1 MKKIFLSISLL
12 IYSSVFYAQNEASY
26 WYFGI
31 NAGLRF
37 NSANGQV
44 SALTDGQIS
53 TTEGCTTI
61 SDKNGNLLFYTD
73 GRTVWNRN
81 HQVMP
86 NGNYFGG
93 TGLLGDPS
101 STSSG
106 VIVPKPQDPD
116 KYYIFTVDEPHHD
129 NAAVY
134 PNQFSG
140 TYSDQ
145 GGGSVPT
152 DDDGFNNGF
161 NYSLVDMTLNGGLGD
176 IDPIEKNRPLVTY
189 DPNDSDEI
197 KYKCAEKITAVKA
210 DDCSSLWVITHF
222 TDSFYAFKVGVGGVN
237 PDPVISPVG
246 PEVPISGYRRNAIGY
261 LKASP
266 NGNKLAVA
274 HFGFAT
280 TPGGDAPGGV
290 YLFDF
295 DNTTGIVS
303 NSIELYGPQNGRSP
317 YGVEFSAENRKVYAT
332 VNQGAG
338 SQILQ
343 WDLNATDIPSSLSIV
358 HTSSTIASGALQLGI
373 DKRIYRAQLG
383 QNNVERFL
391 GVIRNPELAGVNA
404 GYDEQGVLLDVN
416 GSGQNISRFGLPPF
430 IQSLFNTEVD
440 IIQNGIS
447 TTQLSLCDG
456 ANYTLQADDIS
467 GADYTWFKDGIELTQ
482 ETNFDLFV
490 DTPGFYEVFI
500 EPNNGECPIEG
511 QALVEYFEIPVIA
524 AQPQDIRACDT
535 QTEFNLSLK
544 DSEILGSLD
553 PNTYQV
559 KYFDNQ
565 ADFNF
570 NQNEISGL
578 FTSTQE
584 TQTIFVRVE
593 NVGNGD
599 CSDETSFD
607 IIRFATPD
615 LSQINGEEVCDQDS
629 DPFDAITL
637 FNLEDIAED
646 IINGL
651 DLNVFSYSFHNALT
665 DAENNISPIGPL
677 YTNSN
682 PVEELFIRVANN
694 QEPDCFNITSFEIT
708 VNASPVVNNINIIQ
722 CDEDGIPEGFTQ
734 FNLLNHLDE
743 ISPNPD
749 DNTFSFHL
757 TFQDADLEQN
767 EIDASNF
774 GNFFN
779 PQTLFARVTD
789 STTGCSNIAEI
800 TLEIAVTQ
808 IDDLELTNCDDD
820 GTEDGFAQFDLTLVE
835 TELPAGLDILYYE
848 TYEDALLENSP
859 LSTDYTNITP
869 YSQTVYVRAENANAC
884 FGISELELIVFELPN
899 VELEAETFYCLN
911 TFPDTI
917 TLFGGI
923 IGDDPSNYYYNW
935 STGDDESEIQVNAPG
950 TYTVV
955 VSNTDGCSK
964 TRTVTVL
971 PSSTA
976 AIENVEVTDAS
987 PNNSITIIVSGDG
1000 DYEYA
1005 LDNSTGPYQDS
1016 NTFEGVS
1023 IGFHDIYIRD
1033 KNGCGITT
1041 DLISVIGF
1049 PKFFTPNGDAFNP
1062 VWRVKGLSTQF
1073 QPNSL
1078 IHVYDRHGKLLAQL
1092 DPVGAGWDGT
1102 FNGRPMP
1109 SNDYWFSC
1117 TLEDGRTFKGHFTL
1131 KR

>member
-1 MKKIFLSISLL
+1 MYTRRRQNIQRALYAEKVIMNSKLFILL
-12 IYSSVFYAQNEASY
+12 IVFFVGLITGYAQAPNDCQFSVVVCGNSDINIDVSGVGNQELTGSNTCGSQENNSIWLQVAIETPGTLGFILTPESSAITEDY
-26 WYFGI
+26 DFFVFGPNVTCGNI
-31 NAGLRF
+31 
-37 NSANGQV
+37 GQ
-44 SALTDGQIS
+44 AIRCS
-53 TTEGCTTI
+53 TTNPQAANQGNNLTGMNGTETDTSEGPGPNGNSFVSWLNVQAGESYFIVIDRPIGTSAFSLEWIGTASFPEPPTNENNSFVNNNSQCDNLPPFDDGIAEFNLNDLSDLMIGNQLNTTI
-61 SDKNGNLLFYTD
+61 SFHISESDANIGTNPLNSNYTNS
-73 GRTVWNRN
+73 TV
-81 HQVMP
+81 
-86 NGNYFGG
+86 
-93 TGLLGDPS
+93 
-101 STSSG
+101 
-106 VIVPKPQDPD
+106 
-116 KYYIFTVDEPHHD
+116 
-129 NAAVY
+129 
-134 PNQFSG
+134 
-140 TYSDQ
+140 
-145 GGGSVPT
+145 
-152 DDDGFNNGF
+152 
-161 NYSLVDMTLNGGLGD
+161 
-176 IDPIEKNRPLVTY
+176 
-189 DPNDSDEI
+189 
-197 KYKCAEKITAVKA
+197 
-210 DDCSSLWVITHF
+210 
-222 TDSFYAFKVGVGGVN
+222 
-237 PDPVISPVG
+237 
-246 PEVPISGYRRNAIGY
+246 
-261 LKASP
+261 
-266 NGNKLAVA
+266 
-274 HFGFAT
+274 
-280 TPGGDAPGGV
+280 
-290 YLFDF
+290 
-295 DNTTGIVS
+295 
-303 NSIELYGPQNGRSP
+303 
-317 YGVEFSAENRKVYAT
+317 
-332 VNQGAG
+332 
-338 SQILQ
+338 
-343 WDLNATDIPSSLSIV
+343 
-358 HTSSTIASGALQLGI
+358 
-373 DKRIYRAQLG
+373 
-383 QNNVERFL
+383 
-391 GVIRNPELAGVNA
+391 
-404 GYDEQGVLLDVN
+404 
-416 GSGQNISRFGLPPF
+416 GQNIYARILNSVTGCF
-430 IQSLFNTEVD
+430 IVETVALQISPGPDINTPSDFNV
-440 IIQNGIS
+440 
-447 TTQLSLCDG
+447 C
-456 ANYTLQADDIS
+456 DIS
-467 GADYTWFKDGIELTQ
+467 DGNSDGQTTFDLLVKTQ
-482 ETNFDLFV
+482 EITFGFDPDNYLITYHININ
-490 DTPGFYEVFI
+490 DA
-500 EPNNGECPIEG
+500 NNGVSP
-511 QALVEYFEIPVIA
+511 L
-524 AQPQDIRACDT
+524 PQ
-535 QTEFNLSLK
+535 
-544 DSEILGSLD
+544 
-553 PNTYQV
+553 
-559 KYFDNQ
+559 
-565 ADFNF
+565 
-570 NQNEISGL
+570 L
-578 FTSTQE
+578 FTNTVATPLQ
-584 TQTIFVRVE
+584 IFARVE
-593 NVGNGD
+593 
-599 CSDETSFD
+599 
-607 IIRFATPD
+607 
-615 LSQINGEEVCDQDS
+615 
-629 DPFDAITL
+629 DA
-637 FNLEDIAED
+637 
-646 IINGL
+646 
-651 DLNVFSYSFHNALT
+651 LNPGCV
-665 DAENNISPIGPL
+665 
-677 YTNSN
+677 
-682 PVEELFIRVANN
+682 R
-694 QEPDCFNITSFEIT
+694 ITSFNL
-708 VNASPVVNNINIIQ
+708 NAFIPPELNNTTIIQ

-743 ISPNPD
+743 ISPNPAD
-749 DNTFSFHL
+749 HTFSFHL
-757 TFQDADLEQN
+757 TFQDAQLEEN

-779 PQTLFARVTD
+779 PQTLFAKVTNID
-789 STTGCSNIAEI
+789 TGCDNIAEI

-808 IDDLELTNCDDD
+808 IQDLELTNCDED
-820 GTEDGFAQFDLTLVE
+820 GSEDGFAQFDLTLVE